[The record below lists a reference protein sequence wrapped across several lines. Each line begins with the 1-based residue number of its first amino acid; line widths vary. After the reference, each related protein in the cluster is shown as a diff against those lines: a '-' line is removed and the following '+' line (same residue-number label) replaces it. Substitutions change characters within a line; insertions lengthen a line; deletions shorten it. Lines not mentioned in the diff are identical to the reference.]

1 MKRFIVSCQQHPFF
15 SVTSTHL
22 FPCLPST
29 PSPIHT
35 LSYTLSPPLAHKFF
49 HTNSLTHLHATGI
62 VFRDLK
68 PENIMLD
75 NTGYLRVIDF
85 GFAKKVPYTSEDPN
99 TGEVKVHAKTYT
111 LCGTPEYLSPELI
124 FNLGHDQSSDLWAL
138 GVLIYEMVM
147 ASTPFAPK
155 KADNVTELF
164 TNIAMVTKSG
174 LHLSSR
180 LDNKTRDPE
189 VRSIISQLLK
199 AGQSKSPVKLNP
211 PVKSSSQNNPV
222 KPSRSHTNDSP
233 AYQIQ

>member
-1 MKRFIVSCQQHPFF
+1 
-15 SVTSTHL
+15 
-22 FPCLPST
+22 
-29 PSPIHT
+29 
-35 LSYTLSPPLAHKFF
+35 
-49 HTNSLTHLHATGI
+49 
-62 VFRDLK
+62 
-68 PENIMLD
+68 MLD

-199 AGQSKSPVKLNP
+199 AVKFPSQTFLSIRQIPQSKSPVKSFSLYVRFP
-211 PVKSSSQNNPV
+211 SQSFSLTPTSFSSV
-222 KPSRSHTNDSP
+222 CHT
-233 AYQIQ
+233 

>member
-1 MKRFIVSCQQHPFF
+1 MA
-15 SVTSTHL
+15 
-22 FPCLPST
+22 
-29 PSPIHT
+29 
-35 LSYTLSPPLAHKFF
+35 Y
-49 HTNSLTHLHATGI
+49 
-62 VFRDLK
+62 
-68 PENIMLD
+68 
-75 NTGYLRVIDF
+75 
-85 GFAKKVPYTSEDPN
+85 
-99 TGEVKVHAKTYT
+99 
-111 LCGTPEYLSPELI
+111 PEYLSPELI

-199 AGQSKSPVKLNP
+199 AE
-211 PVKSSSQNNPV
+211 
-222 KPSRSHTNDSP
+222 PSE
-233 AYQIQ
+233 

>member
-75 NTGYLRVIDF
+75 NIKSFLVG
-85 GFAKKVPYTSEDPN
+85 
-99 TGEVKVHAKTYT
+99 
-111 LCGTPEYLSPELI
+111 LI
-124 FNLGHDQSSDLWAL
+124 FQSLMKVGG
-138 GVLIYEMVM
+138 GVLLTVGI
-147 ASTPFAPK
+147 SSQSW
-155 KADNVTELF
+155 TE
-164 TNIAMVTKSG
+164 
-174 LHLSSR
+174 
-180 LDNKTRDPE
+180 
-189 VRSIISQLLK
+189 IISAIVTIIIGLI
-199 AGQSKSPVKLNP
+199 AHAVSLNTAVQTAP
-211 PVKSSSQNNPV
+211 PGTKVGS
-222 KPSRSHTNDSP
+222 
-233 AYQIQ
+233 

>member
-1 MKRFIVSCQQHPFF
+1 
-15 SVTSTHL
+15 
-22 FPCLPST
+22 
-29 PSPIHT
+29 
-35 LSYTLSPPLAHKFF
+35 
-49 HTNSLTHLHATGI
+49 
-62 VFRDLK
+62 
-68 PENIMLD
+68 MLD

-199 AGQSKSPVKLNP
+199 AGQSNSPVKFT
-211 PVKSSSQNNPV
+211 SQIPRSNSPV
-222 KPSRSHTNDSP
+222 KPINKIFSFHPPNCFSP
-233 AYQIQ
+233 AYQIYQHVTNGNNSHTWLSRSPFSKRTNNNPHI

>member
-1 MKRFIVSCQQHPFF
+1 MIPSYSH
-15 SVTSTHL
+15 TS
-22 FPCLPST
+22 
-29 PSPIHT
+29 
-35 LSYTLSPPLAHKFF
+35 F
-49 HTNSLTHLHATGI
+49 HQIFLLIYVQGI

-85 GFAKKVPYTSEDPN
+85 GFAKKVPYTSTDPN

-199 AGQSKSPVKLNP
+199 AGQSISLDHFINHFLHLPQLP
-211 PVKSSSQNNPV
+211 PP
-222 KPSRSHTNDSP
+222 
-233 AYQIQ
+233 

>member
-1 MKRFIVSCQQHPFF
+1 
-15 SVTSTHL
+15 
-22 FPCLPST
+22 
-29 PSPIHT
+29 
-35 LSYTLSPPLAHKFF
+35 
-49 HTNSLTHLHATGI
+49 
-62 VFRDLK
+62 
-68 PENIMLD
+68 MLD

-199 AGQSKSPVKLNP
+199 AGQSNSPVKFKSLSQIPQSNLSLYTSDS
-211 PVKSSSQNNPV
+211 PVKIPSQIFLSV
-222 KPSRSHTNDSP
+222 CQISQSIVLTYTNKFLFGVSYLIITQNTDLT
-233 AYQIQ
+233 